1 MKGLECQAKEI
12 RFYPIVHEGSQIF
25 SAYVLLDFDYLFV
38 YEKDV
43 SYRYAERLFSMSLV
57 FIHISNYLFKDI

>member
-43 SYRYAERLFSMSLV
+43 SYRYAER
-57 FIHISNYLFKDI
+57 